1 MSTTFSFLTNAIGE
15 LVDFEVEDMK
25 LTTGLMELGL
35 DSLDYVSLQL
45 AIKKEYAVE
54 INFDD
59 FTSGQITTIGE
70 FCDYIEKRVAATV

>member
-1 MSTTFSFLTNAIGE
+1 MSETFDFLTNAIGD

-25 LTTGLMELGL
+25 PETGLLELGL

-45 AIKKEYAVE
+45 AIKKKYGVE

-59 FTSGQITTIGE
+59 FTSGQITTIAQ
-70 FCDYIEKRVAATV
+70 FCGYIEDRLVTA